1 MILTETI
8 EIAVNVFQGLML
20 TYYAFSVNG
29 SKGDVSYVKSKGLF
43 YGIVLALLITIANY
57 TVIFESFFAAAYVL
71 LIFVYSYRELS
82 GTKLF
87 KAFVS
92 IFALLVTALA
102 SAFSTNLFS
111 YVLNVPLEHILASRS
126 AERYVTMFFA
136 QLFILYLLVLSMR
149 ILKQEFRNKNM
160 MSGRELLLIILE
172 LVLSTVV
179 CILLNMIS
187 LAYKEERRVQL
198 VSVIVLFSML
208 VINIITCYL
217 IIDINRK
224 NNIARENELLKIKN
238 EYNNRFVENAS
249 LQYETIRKIRHDYKN
264 HIAAVNAILKEGKTD
279 KVSQYLEDVSCKSD
293 EMLVFIQTGN
303 DIVNAVVNLKLSAAK
318 ALGID
323 CAYSSIADFAGID
336 DHDLC
341 SLLSNMLDNAITAAA
356 ASEKKIMRI
365 NISANEWSYMFNVR
379 NSIDSS
385 VLADNPLLK
394 TTKTSEGHGM
404 GIRIIR
410 EIAEKYDG
418 ICDFY
423 EEDDLF
429 CCNVLLNIKE

>member
-20 TYYAFSVNG
+20 TYYAYSVLG
-29 SKGDVSYVKSKGLF
+29 SKKNASYVQSRGLI
-43 YGIVLALLITIANY
+43 YGIILAFLITIANY
-57 TVIFESFFAAAYVL
+57 TVAFESFFVIVYAL
-71 LIFVYSYRELS
+71 LIFVYAFRELH
-82 GTKLF
+82 GTNLF
-87 KAFVS
+87 KGFVS
-92 IFALLVTALA
+92 VFALLVTALA

-111 YVLNVPLEHILASRS
+111 YVLNIPLEYILSSRS
-126 AERYVTMFFA
+126 SERYITMAFA

-149 ILKQEFRNKNM
+149 ILKKEFRNKNL
-160 MSGRELLLIILE
+160 MSGSELLIIILE
-172 LVLSTVV
+172 LFLSTVV
-179 CILLNMIS
+179 CILLNMI
-187 LAYKEERRVQL
+187 AFEYKEERKVQF
-198 VSVIVLFSML
+198 VSVIVFFSIL
-208 VINIITCYL
+208 VINIIICCL

-264 HIAAVNAILKEGKTD
+264 HLAAVSAIFKEGKTE
-279 KVSQYLEDVSCKSD
+279 KAVQYLEEGRSKSD
-293 EMLVFIQTGN
+293 EKLVFVQTRN
-303 DIVNAVVNLKLSAAK
+303 DIVNAVINLKLSAAR

-323 CAYSSIADFAGID
+323 CAYSSVADFKGLD
-336 DHDLC
+336 DYDLC
-341 SLLSNMLDNAITAAA
+341 SLLSNMLDNAVTAAA
-356 ASEKKIMRI
+356 ESERKILQI
-365 NISANEWSYMFNVR
+365 NISANEWSYMFNVK

-385 VLADNPLLK
+385 VLTVNPSLK
-394 TTKTSEGHGM
+394 TTKSSEGHGL
-404 GIRIIR
+404 GTVIIR

-418 ICDFY
+418 VCDFY